1 MKSYPNNNSTV
12 KFFRRGSFNVLSL
25 GDVESA
31 DISARLRRDKYLSR
45 ETDVMILAHHGA
57 DNGFTNKSFLE
68 RIEPRLAICSSD
80 FDNQHD
86 HPRDEVRGLLYEQG
100 IRLMT
105 TKTGDII
112 VESIGDH
119 TGPFR
124 ATNLNLLRFR
134 LNTTSRPKRSCYC
147 RTTLTQY
154 DSYIRRGRLIDC
166 SDGSSGARRPDMN
179 EATECKI
186 GLALSGE
193 GARAMAFH
201 LGCLRALKKLGLLDR
216 VSVLSTVSG
225 GSVIGALYA
234 ASDEPFEDF
243 EARLRAVLSKGLMG
257 ATVRAAFF
265 TPEGLKA
272 LLCFC
277 TLGPINLAFVLAT
290 WLAWFVSLLLPAH
303 LRPRWPT
310 ENCHFPFRRYASRTT
325 IFRRAVDHELFHGK
339 KLVDLASPRPFLI
352 INSSELRTGSAF
364 YFSAR
369 ESGSWRLGR
378 LAQPDISLAH
388 AVTASAAY
396 PLFLPA
402 LDEDLAHHAYRR
414 RGIRQSWSRAAVA
427 RPRCIGQP
435 ECGPGRCHHLLPGR
449 IRAAPRPAE
458 PIHGRPAQKRV
469 RLHPRSCTKCGN
481 ETPLR
486 AAGERQVTRRCPSL
500 SGAERP
506 QA

>member
-1 MKSYPNNNSTV
+1 
-12 KFFRRGSFNVLSL
+12 
-25 GDVESA
+25 
-31 DISARLRRDKYLSR
+31 
-45 ETDVMILAHHGA
+45 
-57 DNGFTNKSFLE
+57 
-68 RIEPRLAICSSD
+68 
-80 FDNQHD
+80 
-86 HPRDEVRGLLYEQG
+86 
-100 IRLMT
+100 
-105 TKTGDII
+105 
-112 VESIGDH
+112 
-119 TGPFR
+119 
-124 ATNLNLLRFR
+124 
-134 LNTTSRPKRSCYC
+134 
-147 RTTLTQY
+147 
-154 DSYIRRGRLIDC
+154 
-166 SDGSSGARRPDMN
+166 MN

-186 GLALSGE
+186 GLALSGG

-243 EARLRAVLSKGLMG
+243 EARLRAVLAKGLMG

-369 ESGSWRLGR
+369 ESGSWRFGR

-402 LDEDLAHHAYRR
+402 LDEDLAFDCRDGSRRVERITLTDGGVYDNLGLAPLWPDRDASVSLNVAPVDAIICCRAGYGLRHDPPSQFMVARLKSAFACIHDRAQNAGMKRLFELQASGKLRAVVLPYLGQNDRKLKYPPGDLVTREVAYAYPTDFAAMSAEWIDRLSR
-414 RGIRQSWSRAAVA
+414 RGEQLTRALIAEHA
-427 RPRCIGQP
+427 P
-435 ECGPGRCHHLLPGR
+435 HLLAPEDQPPRVPSAGIASAR
-449 IRAAPRPAE
+449 REAAAPS
-458 PIHGRPAQKRV
+458 V
-469 RLHPRSCTKCGN
+469 R
-481 ETPLR
+481 
-486 AAGERQVTRRCPSL
+486 
-500 SGAERP
+500 
-506 QA
+506 